1 MSELQLV
8 ECPRDAMQGLRE
20 WVPTELK
27 VAYIN
32 HLLACGFH
40 TIDFGSFVSPK
51 AIPQMRD
58 TADVLSGLKLNGQ
71 TKLLSIVANLRGAND
86 AVSFSEIDYLGY
98 PFSISE
104 EFQRRNTNSTI
115 SESIK
120 LVEEIQNLCINR
132 GKKLVIYLSMGFGNP
147 YGEEWNPGI
156 VMAWSKK
163 LQDALGIEI
172 IALSDTIGCAT
183 EQDVSNLFSLLTSE
197 LKQVTVGAHFHTKP
211 NSSARIIKAAF
222 DAGCR
227 RFDSAIRG
235 FGGCPMAKDD
245 LTGNLPTEELIDY
258 FNKNKINH
266 NIINESFDLAYSF
279 SSKIFSS

>member
-58 TADVLSGLKLNGQ
+58 TADVLNGLKLNGQ
-71 TKLLSIVANLRGAND
+71 TKLLSIVANLRGATD

-120 LVEEIQNLCINR
+120 LVEEIQNLCVNR
-132 GKKLVIYLSMGFGNP
+132 GKKLVVYLSMGFGNP

-156 VMAWSKK
+156 VMAWTKK

-172 IALSDTIGCAT
+172 IALSDTIGCAK
-183 EQDVSNLFSLLTSE
+183 EQDVSNLFSLLTGE
-197 LKQVTVGAHFHTKP
+197 LKQVNVGAHFHTKP
-211 NSSARIIKAAF
+211 NSSTRIIEAAF

-279 SSKIFSS
+279 SSKIFNS